1 MKKEIKVMDTSF
13 RDGFQSIFGA
23 KVLVEDFLPALKAAV
38 EAGIRHFETAGG
50 ARFQAPIFFCNENAF
65 ETMDKIR
72 ETVGPD
78 VTLQSLARGV
88 NVVGLN
94 SQPRDVIDLHA
105 KMFAKHGINVIRNFD
120 ALNDVNNLIDSANS
134 IKKHGLK
141 HEVTITMME
150 LPYGCE
156 GAHDVAFYERVLRN
170 ILDSGL
176 PFDSLAFK
184 DASGTSNPRKVYSTV
199 KMAREILGS
208 DAHIRFHSHETAGTG
223 LAAYLAALDGGA
235 DGIDLAMKPVS
246 GGTGQPDIISMWHA
260 LKGTDYDLGLDIKKV
275 METEEIFKEC
285 MKDYTMSPISL
296 AVNPILIQAPLPGGA
311 TATTVNQLKD
321 MGMLDKFPKLIA
333 NMKEV
338 VSRGGFATSVTPV
351 SQFYAQQSF
360 LNAISENPWEQVNP
374 GYAKM
379 LLGYFGKT
387 PCEPD
392 PELVKWA
399 EEKLGMQPTTEKV
412 VDINDRDEEKGV
424 AAAEKRL
431 IAAGLPV
438 TDENLFI
445 AAACKD
451 GNVDKGIDFLL
462 GKGVISVD
470 KSANK
475 QKAAVSSSSSNDC
488 TVTINNKKYSVKIN
502 GDKATVNGKEYS
514 FSVKDGVE
522 EVASSSSFSS
532 GEGVEIKAPM
542 PATVLRVVKNVGD
555 SVEENEE
562 ILVIEAM
569 KMETPIKSPKAGTI
583 NSITVSQG
591 DKVQSG
597 QVMVTIG

>member
-1 MKKEIKVMDTSF
+1 MDTSF
-13 RDGFQSIFGA
+13 RDGFQSIYGA
-23 KVLVEDFLPALKAAV
+23 KVLVEDFIPALQAAV
-38 EAGIRHFETAGG
+38 NAGLKHFETAGG

-72 ETVGPD
+72 AAVGPD
-78 VTLQSLARGV
+78 VKLQSLARGV

-94 SQPRDVIDLHA
+94 SQPRDIIDLHA
-105 KMFAKHGINVIRNFD
+105 KMFAKHGVNVVRNFD
-120 ALNDVNNLIDSANS
+120 ALNDVNNLVDSANS
-134 IKKHGLK
+134 IKKYGMQ

-156 GAHDVAFYERVLRN
+156 GAHDVAFYERVLRS

-184 DASGTSNPRKVYSTV
+184 DASGTSHPRKVYETV
-199 KMAREILGS
+199 KMARELLGQ

-260 LKGTDYDLGLDIKKV
+260 LKGTEYDLGLDIKKI

-285 MKDYTMSPISL
+285 MKDYPISPISL

-338 VSRGGFATSVTPV
+338 VERGGFATSVTPV

-360 LNAISENPWEQVNP
+360 LNAITPEPWQQANP

-399 EEKLGMQPTTEKV
+399 QEKIGMEPTTEKV
-412 VDINDRDEEKGV
+412 VDINEKDPEKGIE
-424 AAAEKRL
+424 AAKKRL
-431 IAAGLPV
+431 EEAGLPT
-438 TDENLFI
+438 TDENIFI
-445 AAACKD
+445 SAACKD
-451 GNVDKGIDFLL
+451 GNVDKGIEFLL
-462 GKGVISVD
+462 GKGQVSVN

-475 QKAAVSSSSSNDC
+475 EAAPAAQASASGEY
-488 TVTINNKKYSVKIN
+488 TIKVNGKNYAVKLEGEN
-502 GDKATVNGKEYS
+502 KATVNGKTYDIN
-514 FSVKDGVE
+514 VKAGIESKAAASSGSGE
-522 EVASSSSFSS
+522 EV
-532 GEGVEIKAPM
+532 KAGLPGN
-542 PATVLRVVKNVGD
+542 VLRIEVSEGDEVAEGDVLLVV
-555 SVEENEE
+555 
-562 ILVIEAM
+562 EAM
-569 KMETPIKSPKAGTI
+569 KMETEIKSPKAGVVQ
-583 NSITVSQG
+583 SVLVAQG
-591 DKVQSG
+591 DKVVSG
-597 QVMVTIG
+597 QALVTLG

>member
-1 MKKEIKVMDTSF
+1 MTKLIKVMDTSF
-13 RDGFQSIFGA
+13 RDGFQSVFGA
-23 KVLVEDFLPALKAAV
+23 KVLVEDFIPALQAAV
-38 EAGIRHFETAGG
+38 DAGLKHFETAGG

-72 ETVGPD
+72 AAVGPD
-78 VTLQSLARGV
+78 VKLQSLARGV

-134 IKKHGLK
+134 IKKHGLQ

-156 GAHDVAFYERVLRN
+156 GAHDVAFYEKVLRN
-170 ILDSGL
+170 ILDAGI

-184 DASGTSNPRKVYSTV
+184 DASGTSNPRKVYATV
-199 KMAREILGS
+199 KMAREILGK

-223 LAAYLAALDGGA
+223 LAAYLAALEGGA

-260 LKGTDYDLGLDIKKV
+260 LKGTEYDLGLDIKKI
-275 METEEIFKEC
+275 METEEIFKDC
-285 MKDYTMSPISL
+285 MKDYPISPISL

-338 VSRGGFATSVTPV
+338 VERGGFATSVTPV

-360 LNAISENPWEQVNP
+360 LNAITEHPWEQANP

-392 PELVKWA
+392 SELVKWA
-399 EEKLGMQPTTEKV
+399 EEKTGLQPTIEKV
-412 VDINDRDEEKGV
+412 VDLNEKDPEKGLK
-424 AAAEKRL
+424 AAEERL
-431 IAAGLPV
+431 KAAGLPV

-462 GKGVISVD
+462 GKGQISVN
-470 KSANK
+470 KVSADAP
-475 QKAAVSSSSSNDC
+475 KAQPSS
-488 TVTINNKKYSVKIN
+488 TGEYTIK
-502 GDKATVNGKEYS
+502 VNGKNYA
-514 FSVKDGVE
+514 VKLDGSNKAVVNGKTYDIDVKAGIESKTSSNSGDGE
-522 EVASSSSFSS
+522 EV
-532 GEGVEIKAPM
+532 KAGLPGN
-542 PATVLRVVKNVGD
+542 VLRIEVSEGD
-555 SVEENEE
+555 SVAEGDVL
-562 ILVIEAM
+562 LVMEAM
-569 KMETPIKSPKAGTI
+569 KMETEVKAPKAGTVQ
-583 NSITVSQG
+583 SILVSQG
-591 DKVQSG
+591 DKVVTG
-597 QVMVTIG
+597 QGLVTIG

>member
-1 MKKEIKVMDTSF
+1 MTKLIKVMDTSF
-13 RDGFQSIFGA
+13 RDGFQSIYGA
-23 KVLVEDFLPALKAAV
+23 KVLVEDFIPALQAAV
-38 EAGIRHFETAGG
+38 NAGLKHFETAGG

-72 ETVGPD
+72 AAVGPD
-78 VTLQSLARGV
+78 VKLQSLARGV

-94 SQPRDVIDLHA
+94 SQPRDIIDLHA
-105 KMFAKHGINVIRNFD
+105 KMFAKHGVNVVRNFD
-120 ALNDVNNLIDSANS
+120 ALNDVNNLVDSANS
-134 IKKHGLK
+134 IKKYGMQ

-156 GAHDVAFYERVLRN
+156 GAHDVAFYERVLRS
-170 ILDSGL
+170 ILNSGL

-184 DASGTSNPRKVYSTV
+184 DASGTSHPRKVYETV
-199 KMAREILGS
+199 KMARELLGQ

-260 LKGTDYDLGLDIKKV
+260 LKGTEYDLGLDIKKI

-285 MKDYTMSPISL
+285 MKDYPISPISL

-338 VSRGGFATSVTPV
+338 VERGGFATSVTPV

-360 LNAISENPWEQVNP
+360 LNAITPEPWQQANP

-399 EEKLGMQPTTEKV
+399 QEKIGMEPTTEKV
-412 VDINDRDEEKGV
+412 VDINEKDPEKGIE
-424 AAAEKRL
+424 AAKKRL
-431 IAAGLPV
+431 EEAGLPT
-438 TDENLFI
+438 TDENIFI
-445 AAACKD
+445 SAACKD
-451 GNVDKGIDFLL
+451 GNVDKGIEFLL
-462 GKGVISVD
+462 GKGQVSVN

-475 QKAAVSSSSSNDC
+475 GAAPATQASASGEY
-488 TVTINNKKYSVKIN
+488 TIKVNGKNYAVKLEGEN
-502 GDKATVNGKEYS
+502 KATVNGKTYDIN
-514 FSVKDGVE
+514 VKAGIESKAAASSGSGE
-522 EVASSSSFSS
+522 EV
-532 GEGVEIKAPM
+532 KAGLPGN
-542 PATVLRVVKNVGD
+542 VLRIEVSEGDEVAEGDVLLVV
-555 SVEENEE
+555 
-562 ILVIEAM
+562 EAM
-569 KMETPIKSPKAGTI
+569 KMETEIKSPKAGVVQ
-583 NSITVSQG
+583 SVLVAQG
-591 DKVQSG
+591 DKVVSG
-597 QVMVTIG
+597 QVLVTLG